1 MEYISMWKDGLERK
15 SATLDGHENDK
26 GLVPGQELWMMHG
39 KDVSW
44 GVCFCFCFC
53 FSGLH
58 LQHMEVP
65 RLGVQSIRSH
75 QPIPQPQQCRI
86 QAESAA
92 CATGCGDAGSLA
104 YWVGPGIEPSS
115 SWILVGF
122 ASFWATMGTT
132 CFLFKNEIFEVLLW
146 WSRLRIQHCHCSS
159 LGHCRGL
166 GSIPGP
172 GTFKCHR
179 HSQKKKKKRKRN
191 ILVCHCMSPFKIF
204 SLQSKPITNHH
215 VWFVL

>member
-1 MEYISMWKDGLERK
+1 MLWLWRRPVATALIRLLAWFLYATGGALKCIYMGVMEYISMWKDGLERK
-15 SATLDGHENDK
+15 SAILDGHENDK

-75 QPIPQPQQCRI
+75 QPIPQPQQCQI

-92 CATGCGDAGSLA
+92 CATGCGDAGSLT
-104 YWVGPGIEPSS
+104 Y
-115 SWILVGF
+115 
-122 ASFWATMGTT
+122 
-132 CFLFKNEIFEVLLW
+132 
-146 WSRLRIQHCHCSS
+146 
-159 LGHCRGL
+159 
-166 GSIPGP
+166 
-172 GTFKCHR
+172 
-179 HSQKKKKKRKRN
+179 
-191 ILVCHCMSPFKIF
+191 
-204 SLQSKPITNHH
+204 
-215 VWFVL
+215 